1 VIISNLTQVDG
12 LAVLLSASAAYSPF
26 GRFMVVILMITIPDS
41 LAFVAIVYCFAG
53 AAKIMADQNR
63 MYF

>member
-12 LAVLLSASAAYSPF
+12 LAVLLSASAAHSPF

-41 LAFVAIVYCFAG
+41 LAFVAIVYCFGG
-53 AAKIMADQNR
+53 ASEIMTDRNR
-63 MYF
+63 MYY